1 MWLGWWVQRAVVAVD
16 CGGMTLS
23 GLVSS
28 SGARGDMVIARKV
41 LDAMEA
47 EGAAAVKMIRD
58 AAEVGK
64 AQRGA
69 VSSRAGAGETGQTLD
84 VSA

>member
-1 MWLGWWVQRAVVAVD
+1 MWLGWLVQSGAWVVD

-47 EGAAAVKMIRD
+47 EGAAAVRMIRE
-58 AAEVGK
+58 AAEVG
-64 AQRGA
+64 RT
-69 VSSRAGAGETGQTLD
+69 SRAAISSTPGSGETGQRLD
-84 VSA
+84 VTA